1 MYPHHIEITTFDIL
15 VCFSILKKTCSFGC
29 IGPQLHRAGSFVW
42 RADSLVGCRLSSCG
56 MWALL
61 LYASRL
67 LGTVFKG
74 WKLCSEH
81 EGQGSCPHAAYILV
95 EEMGT
100 KQVKK

>member
-1 MYPHHIEITTFDIL
+1 MRDTCCSRMNTVQSPSTLCLPDQTTKVWIFLTYDFL
-15 VCFSILKKTCSFGC
+15 TSHFLMRVVVC
-29 IGPQLHRAGSFVW
+29 Q
-42 RADSLVGCRLSSCG
+42 LSSCG
-56 MWALL
+56 MWALS
-61 LYASRL
+61 LYASHL
-67 LGTVFKG
+67 LGSVFKG

>member
-1 MYPHHIEITTFDIL
+1 MIFWYVFPY
-15 VCFSILKKTCSFGC
+15 LKKNVDLVALGLIASC
-29 IGPQLHRAGSFVW
+29 GSFMW
-42 RADSLVGCRLSSCG
+42 CADSRVVVCQLSSCG
-56 MWALL
+56 MWALS
-61 LYASRL
+61 LYASHL
-67 LGTVFKG
+67 LGSVFKG